1 MENNF
6 EKMADLAQKM
16 HKEAEDKMNIALT
29 DLDNDKD
36 TPDKRKE
43 VINSLVNRVRQ
54 ATKNEDK
61 DALEQIQKEAYNLI
75 NSL

>member
-61 DALEQIQKEAYNLI
+61 DALGQIQKEAYNLL

>member
-6 EKMADLAQKM
+6 KKMADLAQKM
-16 HKEAEDKMNIALT
+16 HKEAEEKMNIALT